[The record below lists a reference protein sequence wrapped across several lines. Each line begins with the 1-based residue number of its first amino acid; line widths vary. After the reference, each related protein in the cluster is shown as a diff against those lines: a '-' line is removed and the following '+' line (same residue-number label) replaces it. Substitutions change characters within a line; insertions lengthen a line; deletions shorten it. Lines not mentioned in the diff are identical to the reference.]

1 MGAWLE
7 WPYASIRAA
16 SRRCG
21 DRVTDCMKAGNVRL
35 RWLLPGMVG
44 GMLLC
49 QPVARSAQIRLLD
62 LDNRMVD
69 PLQPVPGT
77 KATVFVFISTEC
89 PISNR
94 YAPEV
99 RRLSE
104 SFGSRG
110 VRFQLIYPDRSDS
123 PDMIRDHLRSF
134 AYGIRALR
142 DPGHALAR
150 FVHASVTPEAVV
162 LSGGR
167 VVYRGRIDDR
177 YVEVGLERPEP
188 TVRDLDDA
196 LTAVLAGRPV
206 RRPATEA
213 IGCFITDSLR

>member
-1 MGAWLE
+1 MDAWLE
-7 WPYASIRAA
+7 WPYASIR
-16 SRRCG
+16 
-21 DRVTDCMKAGNVRL
+21 RVMLRSLHSERL
-35 RWLLPGMVG
+35 PWLLPGLLV
-44 GMLLC
+44 GMLLG
-49 QPVARSAQIRLLD
+49 QPIARSAQIRLLD
-62 LDNRMVD
+62 LDDRSVD
-69 PLQPVPGT
+69 PLQPEPGT

-110 VRFQLIYPDRSDS
+110 IRFQLIYPNRSDA
-123 PDMIRDHLRSF
+123 PPMIRDHLRSF
-134 AYGIRALR
+134 TYSMRALR
-142 DPGHALAR
+142 DPDHALAR
-150 FVHASVTPEAVV
+150 FVHATVTPEAVV
-162 LSGGR
+162 FTGGR

-188 TVRDLDDA
+188 TLHDLDNA

-206 RRPATEA
+206 RRPVTEA
-213 IGCFITDSLR
+213 IGCFIADSLQ

>member
-1 MGAWLE
+1 MSARRLPWL
-7 WPYASIRAA
+7 
-16 SRRCG
+16 
-21 DRVTDCMKAGNVRL
+21 AGIL
-35 RWLLPGMVG
+35 G
-44 GMLLC
+44 GMLVC
-49 QPVARSAQIRLLD
+49 PPAARSAQIRLLD

-69 PLQPVPGT
+69 PLQAVPGT

-110 VRFQLIYPDRSDS
+110 IRFQLIYPNRSDT
-123 PDMIRDHLRSF
+123 PQMIRDHLRSF
-134 AYGIRALR
+134 GYNMGALR
-142 DPGHALAR
+142 DSDHVLAR
-150 FVHASVTPEAVV
+150 FVHATVTPEAVV
-162 LSGGR
+162 LSGTR

-177 YVEVGLERPEP
+177 YVDVGLERPEP
-188 TVRDLDDA
+188 GERDLDNA

-206 RRPATEA
+206 ERPATEA
-213 IGCFITDSLR
+213 VGCFIADSLR